1 LVVSAILAAGAVG
14 AVGAGV
20 GSGRA
25 PVKDQQRANGD
36 CVSARPESRTRP
48 CNVLVIGTGGAGLR
62 AAIAARQAGVDVVVI
77 GKRNRLDAHTVLAA
91 GGINAALGTVDPED
105 SWQQH
110 FADTVR
116 EGYSLSD
123 PRVVEIMTSEAPAAI
138 NELAAWGCPFARTSD
153 GRLDQRYFGAHTY
166 RRTCY
171 AGDYTGRAVLSTLA
185 DQVQMLDI
193 PVIEDQYVSRL
204 LTADGQCFGALA
216 FDLHT
221 GDRTVYEADAVVLCG
236 GGHTRIWRRSSSRR
250 DENYGEGMWLAYQAG
265 ARLMD
270 MELVQFHPTG
280 MLLPEEVA
288 GTLVTEAVR
297 GEGGRLYNA
306 KGERFMERYD
316 PERMELSSRDRIALA
331 NYTEV
336 KEGRGGPNGGVFLD
350 VTHLGKDVILEK
362 LPRMYR
368 QFVEYQMLDIAKE
381 PMEVAPT
388 AHYSMGGIVVDPPSH
403 ATDLGGLYAAGE
415 CTAGLH
421 GANRLGGNS
430 LVETLVFG
438 RRAGE
443 AAARFSRER
452 ESQLRS
458 RPVVDEAQADLD
470 SLIHKGTE
478 LSRTLQRAVRN
489 LMWERCGVV
498 RDASDMEPALGMLD
512 EVRSALPSV
521 DVRPSEEGWGDL
533 AHVLDVRA
541 MLGTAEATLRG
552 ALARGESRG
561 AHNRSD
567 FPELDPEMEVNFI
580 IGRSSGARMTLEPL
594 PIPAVPVELAPW
606 LARTGSIDPAGKLL
620 E

>member
-1 LVVSAILAAGAVG
+1 M
-14 AVGAGV
+14 
-20 GSGRA
+20 
-25 PVKDQQRANGD
+25 
-36 CVSARPESRTRP
+36 SARPESRTRP
-48 CNVLVIGTGGAGLR
+48 CNVLVIGTGAAGLR

-77 GKRNRLDAHTVLAA
+77 GKRSRLDAHTVLAA
-91 GGINAALGTVDPED
+91 GGINAALGTVDPQD

-110 FADTVR
+110 FADTMR

-153 GRLDQRYFGAHTY
+153 GKLDQRYFGAHTY
-166 RRTCY
+166 RRTVY

-185 DQVQMLDI
+185 EQAQRLAI
-193 PVIEDQYVSRL
+193 PVLEDQYVSHL
-204 LTADGQCFGALA
+204 LTADRQCFGALA

-221 GDRTVYEADAVVLCG
+221 GDRTVFQADAVVLCS
-236 GGHTRIWRRSSSRR
+236 GGHTRIWRRSTSRR
-250 DENYGEGMWLAYQAG
+250 DENYGEGMWLAFQAG
-265 ARLMD
+265 ARLVD

-280 MLLPEEVA
+280 MLVPEEAA

-306 KGERFMERYD
+306 EGERFMERYD
-316 PERMELSSRDRIALA
+316 PQRMELSSRDRIALA
-331 NYTEV
+331 NYTEI

-388 AHYSMGGIVVDPPSH
+388 AHYSMGGIAVDPPTH
-403 ATDLGGLYAAGE
+403 ATDVGGLYAAGE

-443 AAARFSRER
+443 AAARFSRQR

-458 RPVVDEAQADLD
+458 KAVIDEAVADLD
-470 SLIHKGTE
+470 SLIHNGSE
-478 LSRTLQRAVRN
+478 LSRALQREIRN
-489 LMWERCGVV
+489 VMWERCGVV
-498 RDASDMEPALGMLD
+498 REATDMELALGKLD
-512 EVRSALPSV
+512 EVRSVLPSV

-533 AHVLDVRA
+533 AHVLDLQA
-541 MLGTAEATLRG
+541 MLGSAEASLRG
-552 ALARGESRG
+552 AIAREESRG

-567 FPELDPEMEVNFI
+567 FPELDPAMQVNFM
-580 IGRSSGARMTLEPL
+580 IGRNSDARMTLEPV
-594 PIPAVPVELAPW
+594 PVPAVPVELAPW
-606 LARTGSIDPAGKLL
+606 LASAGNMDPAGKLL